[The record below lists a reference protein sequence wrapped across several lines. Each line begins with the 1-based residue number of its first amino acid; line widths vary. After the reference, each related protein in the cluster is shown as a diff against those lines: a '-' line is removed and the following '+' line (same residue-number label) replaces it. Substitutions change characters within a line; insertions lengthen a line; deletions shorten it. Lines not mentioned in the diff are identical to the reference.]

1 MRKLTVGQVLFVLVP
16 GEMTIHPVRVVE
28 EVNRRTLQGEEVNYH
43 IEIAGKG
50 GQKTVPLDD
59 DVLTFSNIEEA
70 RTHLYSNAQSA
81 INKICDKAQAIAQR
95 EFPQDQL
102 VAKNVKNVE
111 RPPVTEAQ
119 SVLLDNGMKVTVRLP
134 PELSE

>member
-28 EVNRRTLQGEEVNYH
+28 EVNRRTLQGEEVNYL
-43 IEIAGKG
+43 IEIGLKG
-50 GQKTVPLDD
+50 SRKTVPLDD

-70 RTHLYSNAQSA
+70 RTHLYNNAQSA
-81 INKICDKAQAIAQR
+81 IDKICDKAQAMSQR
-95 EFPQDQL
+95 EFPHEQ
-102 VAKNVKNVE
+102 VAAKNVKNVE
-111 RPPVTEAQ
+111 RPPVTESQ
-119 SVLLDNGMKVTVRLP
+119 SVLLDNGMKVNVRLP